1 MGREV
6 AMNRSALALLA
17 VVSTACG
24 DSVLGPSHSHTTIH
38 ASDRVVTTTREVGDF
53 SGISL
58 SGLGHLVAEPGSSE
72 TLTITA
78 NENILP
84 HLVSV
89 VRGGVLHLETKDLG
103 EIQGEL
109 HLEYHVTVRRLEEL
123 RASGVTTAEVHG
135 IDARHFRVEI
145 SGVSSVVAEGR
156 ADRQDLFVSG
166 VSAYEAE
173 QLSTRVTQVLMSGAS
188 LAVVNVRERLEGS
201 LSGASQVVYIG
212 QPSVRVSTSGGST
225 LRPQD

>member
-1 MGREV
+1 
-6 AMNRSALALLA
+6 MNRSALALLA

-38 ASDRVVTTTREVGDF
+38 ASDRVVTTTREVGGF

-58 SGLGHLVAEPGSSE
+58 SGLGHLVAEPGSTE
-72 TLTITA
+72 ALTITA

-84 HLVSV
+84 HLISE

-109 HLEYHVTVRRLEEL
+109 HLQYHVTVRHLDEVRV
-123 RASGVTTAEVHG
+123 SGVTTAEVHG
-135 IDARHFRVEI
+135 VDARRFLVAI

-156 ADRQDLFVSG
+156 ADRQDVSVSG

-173 QLSTRVTQVLMSGAS
+173 QLSTQVTHVLMSGVS
-188 LAVVNVRERLEGS
+188 HAVVNVSERLEGS
-201 LSGASQVVYIG
+201 LSGPSQLVYIG
-212 QPSVRVSTSGGST
+212 RPSVDVSTSGGST
-225 LRPQD
+225 VRPQD

>member
-1 MGREV
+1 MS
-6 AMNRSALALLA
+6 RSALALLA
-17 VVSTACG
+17 VVSTGCG
-24 DSVLGPSHSHTTIH
+24 GSVLGPSHSHTTIH
-38 ASDRVVTTTREVGDF
+38 ASDRVVTTTRQVGSF
-53 SGISL
+53 FGISV
-58 SGLGHLVAEPGSSE
+58 SGVGHLVAEPGSSE

-109 HLEYHVTVRRLEEL
+109 HLEYHVTVRHLDEV

-145 SGVSSVVAEGR
+145 SGVSSVVAEGK
-156 ADRQDLFVSG
+156 ADRQDISVSG

-173 QLSTRVTQVLMSGAS
+173 QLSTQVTHVLMSGAS
-188 LAVVNVRERLEGS
+188 HAVVNVSERLAGS

-212 QPSVRVSTSGGST
+212 RPSVSVSTSGGST
-225 LRPQD
+225 VQPQD